1 MLGRI
6 LLISNLVPDVNVN
19 ITNDR
24 PKDTRLNVLLIKL
37 LNKILTYF
45 PILWHDLLYIILPQ
59 NQLYV
64 ALTHG

>member
-45 PILWHDLLYIILPQ
+45 PILWHD
-59 NQLYV
+59 
-64 ALTHG
+64 